1 MSIRIKI
8 LSLLGVLFALLILV
22 QILVQDRVLMPSFE
36 ALERSDAKTAMTR
49 VVYALDE
56 SLVSL
61 EVTAADWGNWA
72 DVYEFVVRPTDEFRN
87 ANITPIALKQLQ
99 VNALLIVDLTGRII
113 TASARDLESGM
124 PIPLDFAQA
133 QALPAGFPWREN
145 LRAGTPA
152 KGLLRTNLGF
162 LMIAGAPILDGSG
175 TGQSRGMVIMGKL
188 LTPTQV
194 ARLAAQA
201 QATLSIVPALTAS
214 ADLQLSAT
222 ASITRVERM
231 IADVDGAPLLSL
243 RVDTPRQISRQ
254 GLRAV
259 IYASVYLGVLS
270 IVTLVCV
277 YLALN
282 RVVLGPIRRVTRH
295 AVAIGQGADL
305 TARLNLP
312 GGDEI
317 AVLAREFDDMVANVA
332 ESRRRLV
339 DQSFRSGFAE
349 LAKGVLHQVGN
360 AMTPIGVRVDQMA
373 RRLRAAPLADIERA
387 ARELEATETG
397 AARGT
402 DLKEF
407 LRLAWLELV
416 AGVKNSRGDLEVI
429 ERQQKIVQTALHELL
444 QSTRTEAV
452 IESVDIAQL
461 VAEAWETVAKPLC
474 EGLSLEVDASVGRI
488 GVVQLS
494 RTILRLVVQNILI
507 SAAEAARRR
516 PGAPAV
522 LALSA
527 QMHESDG
534 GAQLQLVFQ
543 DRGARIW
550 TADLASLF
558 EQDRPNKAAMNS
570 AGLGLHWCAN
580 AIAAMGGRLWASAED
595 AAGGIALQL
604 LIPLLGGD
612 MAAARYQGAGL

>member
-22 QILVQDRVLMPSFE
+22 QIQIQDRVLMPSFE

-72 DVYEFVVRPTDEFRN
+72 DVYQFVVRPTDEFLN
-87 ANITPIALKQLQ
+87 ANMTPIALKQLQ
-99 VNALLIVDLTGRII
+99 VNALLIVDLTGRIV
-113 TASARDLESGM
+113 TASARDLESGT

-133 QALPAGFPWREN
+133 PSLPAAFPWREN

-188 LTPTQV
+188 LTPAQV

-201 QATLSIVPALTAS
+201 QAALSIVPAITAS

-222 ASITRVERM
+222 ASSTRVERM

-270 IVTLVCV
+270 IVTLICV

-282 RVVLGPIRRVTRH
+282 RVVLGPIGRVTRH

-305 TARLNLP
+305 SARLNLP

-317 AVLAREFDDMVANVA
+317 AVLAREFDGMVANVA

-360 AMTPIGVRVDQMA
+360 AMTPIGVRVDHMA
-373 RRLRAAPLADIERA
+373 RRLRTAPVADIERA
-387 ARELEATETG
+387 VRELEATETG
-397 AARGT
+397 AARRA
-402 DLKEF
+402 DLREF
-407 LRLAWLELV
+407 VRLAWIELV
-416 AGVKNSRGDLEVI
+416 AGVNNSRSDLELI

-461 VAEAWETVAKPLC
+461 VAEAWDTVAKPLC

-507 SAAEAARRR
+507 SAAESARLR

-527 QMHESDG
+527 QIPDSAS
-534 GAQLQLVFQ
+534 GAQLQLSFQ
-543 DRGARIW
+543 DRAARIW
-550 TADLASLF
+550 TGDLAGLF
-558 EQDRPNKAAMNS
+558 EPARPNKAPMSS

-580 AIAAMGGRLWASAED
+580 AIAAMGGRLWVSGEES
-595 AAGGIALQL
+595 GGGPAVQL

-612 MAAARYQGAGL
+612 QPAARYQGAGL

>member
-175 TGQSRGMVIMGKL
+175 TGQPRGMVIMGKL
-188 LTPTQV
+188 
-194 ARLAAQA
+194 
-201 QATLSIVPALTAS
+201 PALTAS

-317 AVLAREFDDMVANVA
+317 AVLAREFDDMVTNVA

-397 AARGT
+397 AARRT